1 MTELSEALKDQLA
14 GVAGPSSNKQKNR
27 ARMILLAAVL
37 VFVSLVMSGIT
48 MYVSVEPDLFVVPK
62 NKKVA
67 GYATTETMIKMT
79 DVLLNKRGG
88 FMSNDLFP
96 PFVLL
101 DNMPAWEKG
110 VLVQIRDMTRA
121 LRKDI
126 ARSQS
131 QSTEDVDLIKA
142 EPNYNLGMNGY
153 MFPSSEDEYQKGMN
167 SIKRYQ
173 RRLLGDTN
181 MSEAEFHARAD
192 NLRNWLQDVETR
204 LGSISQRL
212 SASVEASHGDII
224 GGGDEAESSSLG
236 DKIQTPWYEV
246 DDVFYEARG
255 TTWALIHL
263 LRAIRLDFGST
274 LAKKEALASVDQI
287 IRELEASQETV
298 MSPVILNGGGF
309 GVFANH
315 SLVMANYISRAN
327 AAIIDLRALLEN
339 G

>member
-14 GVAGPSSNKQKNR
+14 GVAGPSSNKQKNT
-27 ARMILLAAVL
+27 ARMILLMAL
-37 VFVSLVMSGIT
+37 LLFFGIVMSAIGI
-48 MYVSVEPDLFVVPK
+48 YVSTEPDLFAVPK
-62 NKKVA
+62 DKKVT
-67 GYATTETMIKMT
+67 GYATTETIVKMT
-79 DVLLNKRGG
+79 DILLHKPGG
-88 FMSNDLFP
+88 FMSNDVFP
-96 PFVLL
+96 PFVFL

-110 VLVQIRDMTRA
+110 VVVQIRDMVRA

-142 EPNYNLGMNGY
+142 EPYYNLEMTRY
-153 MFPSSEDEYQKGMN
+153 LFPSSEEEYGRGRKA
-167 SIKRYQ
+167 IKHYQ
-173 RRLLGDTN
+173 RRLLGEVSG
-181 MSEAEFHARAD
+181 SEAVYYARAD
-192 NLRNWLQDVETR
+192 NLGNWLQDVETR

-212 SASVEASHGDII
+212 SASVEASHRNMIGD
-224 GGGDEAESSSLG
+224 DATSSVG
-236 DKIQTPWYEV
+236 DKIQTPWYQV

-263 LRAIRLDFGST
+263 LRAVRVDFAPI
-274 LAKKEALASVDQI
+274 LQKKDAMASLDQI
-287 IRELEASQETV
+287 IRELEASQEAV

-309 GVFANH
+309 GLFANH

-327 AAIIDLRALLEN
+327 AAIIDLRALLER

>member
-14 GVAGPSSNKQKNR
+14 GVAGPSSNKQKNT
-27 ARMILLAAVL
+27 ARIILLLALLLFAGI
-37 VFVSLVMSGIT
+37 VMSAVGI
-48 MYVSVEPDLFVVPK
+48 YVSSEPDLFAVPK
-62 NKKVA
+62 NKKVT
-67 GYATTETMIKMT
+67 GYATTETIVKMT
-79 DVLLNKRGG
+79 DVLLHKRGG
-88 FMSNDLFP
+88 LMSNDVFP
-96 PFVLL
+96 PFVFL

-110 VLVQIRDMTRA
+110 VLVQIRDMVRA

-142 EPNYNLGMNGY
+142 EPYYNLEITRY
-153 MFPSSEDEYQKGMN
+153 LFPSSEDEYSRGVAA
-167 SIKRYQ
+167 IKRYQ
-173 RRLLGDTN
+173 RRLLGETDL
-181 MSEAEFHARAD
+181 SEAQYYARAD

-212 SASVEASHGDII
+212 SASVEASHKNMI
-224 GGGDEAESSSLG
+224 GADDEVASSVG
-236 DKIQTPWYEV
+236 DKIQTPWYQV

-263 LRAIRLDFGST
+263 LRAVRVDFGVT
-274 LAKKEALASVDQI
+274 LQKKEALASLDQI

-298 MSPVILNGGGF
+298 MSPVILNGGGY

-327 AAIIDLRALLEN
+327 AAIIDLRALLER